1 MPFFCLTGFQF
12 SIAFRRENNPFPGR
26 QPLKLPAVF
35 LTVEFFLMVPD
46 QEILEGCKSGERNAY
61 SLLYNKYASTMLGIC
76 MRYCKRKD
84 EAEDVM
90 HEGFIKVFSNI
101 AKFREEGSFEGWIKR
116 IMINTSLSH
125 YHANLK
131 HYFQT
136 NVNDLEDMLSVD
148 HDDDGVYNNAPSR
161 TQLLDLIQEL
171 PDGYRFVFNMYVFED
186 FSHKQIAAELGISVN
201 TSKSQLAKA
210 RRQLRKK
217 LQRIYKLQPNIRSK

>member
-1 MPFFCLTGFQF
+1 MLFFCLTGFLFDVAWRQ
-12 SIAFRRENNPFPGR
+12 ENNPFPGR
-26 QPLKLPAVF
+26 QPLKPPAV
-35 LTVEFFLMVPD
+35 LITVEFLMVPD

-61 SLLYNKYASTMLGIC
+61 SLLYSKYASSMLGIC
-76 MRYCKRKD
+76 MRYSKRRD

-101 AKFREEGSFEGWIKR
+101 AKFRGEGSFEGWIKR

-131 HYFQT
+131 HYFQS
-136 NVNDLEDMLSVD
+136 NIDDMEDMLSAD
-148 HDDDGVYNNAPSR
+148 HDDDEGVYSNPPSR
-161 TQLLDLIQEL
+161 GQLLDLIQEL

-186 FSHKQIAAELGISVN
+186 FSHKEIAAELGISVN

-210 RRQLRKK
+210 RRQLQKK
-217 LQRIYKLQPNIRSK
+217 LHSIYKLKPNIRSK

>member
-1 MPFFCLTGFQF
+1 
-12 SIAFRRENNPFPGR
+12 
-26 QPLKLPAVF
+26 
-35 LTVEFFLMVPD
+35 
-46 QEILEGCKSGERNAY
+46 
-61 SLLYNKYASTMLGIC
+61 MLGIC

-101 AKFREEGSFEGWIKR
+101 AKFRGEGSFEGWIKR

-131 HYFQT
+131 HYFQS
-136 NVNDLEDMLSVD
+136 NINDLEDMLSA
-148 HDDDGVYNNAPSR
+148 DDDDNNGVYSNAPSR
-161 TQLLDLIQEL
+161 AQLLSLIQEL

-186 FSHKQIAAELGISVN
+186 FSHKQIAAKLEISVN

-210 RRQLRKK
+210 RRQLQKK
-217 LQRIYKLQPNIRSK
+217 LQSIYKLQPNIRSK